1 MQPPASSEL
10 GPAARL
16 WGRQVQ
22 VEAFRSRLRALQ
34 FGRGGTVLVSGLAG
48 MGKTAML
55 RAVEASA
62 REQGITVF
70 HGAGDVAGQ
79 VIPFGPLLE
88 ALVSAPGAPVD
99 PAVLRDLSHSPDQR
113 FWLLREM
120 QEALERAAL
129 GAPVLISLDDVQ
141 WADPA
146 TLAALGSLTRQLAG
160 HRILWL
166 LAVRS
171 GELGATEHTA
181 LLRLQTS
188 DTLEITVGPLN
199 EGAVAGVA
207 ADLLGAAPDPALLT
221 ALAEVGGQP
230 FLLTELLRGLR
241 EEKLVEVRDGSA
253 RLVRPG
259 LPLDRRDWV
268 GYRFDRLSAS
278 ARDTLQLAS
287 VLGRRFSADELTA
300 LGGAAPA
307 EVLAALREALAAG
320 LVIEDGDRMTFRHD
334 LVRAA
339 ADAALPRTVRQSLR
353 RRSVDVL
360 LRHGAPP
367 SDVAELVMDVA
378 RPGDREA
385 IAILRRAAAETGR
398 VSPDVAV
405 LLSRRALDL
414 TPPCDPS
421 RGPLTVE
428 TLRYLVHAGK
438 AAEGVRL
445 MTAAAGD
452 FADPAAEAEARL
464 SLAHLCMQ
472 YASADV
478 VDQCRRALDLPDVP
492 DRVRIHLLSFLSLGL
507 DLFGDAGAAEKTVQD
522 AIEAAKASDDHE
534 NEVFTL
540 IPRAAQALGDGDWR
554 LALDL
559 AAESVARRH
568 SVQGETVRLWLP
580 DAWQALIS
588 ISLGR
593 LDQAFALIDAGMQT
607 AQREG
612 IAANIRVWSMLRF
625 RALFSAGRLAD
636 ARAEAE
642 ATIEM
647 ADEIGDGSSGYINHV
662 AQYIL
667 GRVAL
672 HTGDSAGLV
681 RAGRTAAR
689 LRQPRESMA
698 SQRLG
703 GWLAALVDAGGG
715 AGPPAAR
722 APVQLLD
729 PLAAGPLSAT
739 SPLAYADTAALT
751 RALLAVGRPA
761 DAASVVTRLEDF
773 AARHRDFPF
782 LEAAALHAR
791 ALLDGDP
798 DIALQAVA
806 RSSGDTRPL
815 VRAAMLEDAGG
826 LLPASRAA
834 EAVPL
839 LETALGCYC
848 GAGAERDAAR
858 VRSLLRA
865 RGVRPVT
872 GGPRQAAGWPE
883 LTESEFAVVS
893 LVARGATNRDVAE
906 RLFLSPYTVSSHL
919 RHVFAKLGIRSRA
932 ELAHIA
938 TARGGPILERIPYER
953 CARSHRN
960 GSGARRR

>member
-1 MQPPASSEL
+1 MQPTAMRDHAPA
-10 GPAARL
+10 GRL
-16 WGRQVQ
+16 WGRQVE
-22 VEAFRSRLRALQ
+22 VETVRSSLGALQ
-34 FGRGGTVLVSGLAG
+34 DGRGGTVLVTGLPG
-48 MGKTAML
+48 LGKTAML

-70 HGAGDVAGQ
+70 HATADPAGR
-79 VIPFGPLLE
+79 VIPFAPLLE
-88 ALVSAPGAPVD
+88 ALVSAPDAPVD
-99 PAVLRDLSHSPDQR
+99 PAVLRDLSRSPDQR
-113 FWLLREM
+113 FWLLREL

-129 GAPVLISLDDVQ
+129 RAPVLISLDDVQ

-166 LAVRS
+166 IAVRS
-171 GELGATEHTA
+171 GELAATEHSARSRLETA
-181 LLRLQTS
+181 
-188 DTLEITVGPLN
+188 DTLSITLGPLD
-199 EGAVAGVA
+199 EAGVA
-207 ADLLGAAPDPALLT
+207 AVAEDLLGGVPDAALLT
-221 ALAEVGGQP
+221 ALAGVHGQP

-241 EEKLVEVRDGSA
+241 EEGLVAVSDGSA
-253 RLVRPG
+253 RLVGTG
-259 LPLDRRDWV
+259 LPVRFRDSV
-268 GYRFDRLSAS
+268 GYHLARLSAG
-278 ARDTLQLAS
+278 ARDALQLAS
-287 VLGRRFSADELTA
+287 VLGRRFSADELAA
-300 LGGAAPA
+300 LGGAVPA
-307 EVLAALREALAAG
+307 EVLAALSEALAAG
-320 LVIEDGDRMTFRHD
+320 LIVEDGDRVMFRHE
-334 LVRAA
+334 LVREAV
-339 ADAALPRTVRQSLR
+339 DATLSRTVRQSLR
-353 RRSVDVL
+353 RRTVDVML
-360 LRHGAPP
+360 QHGAPP

-378 RPGDREA
+378 RPGDGEA

-398 VSPDVAV
+398 VSPAVAS

-414 TPPCDPS
+414 TPPGDPS

-428 TLRYLVHAGK
+428 TLRYLVYAGK

-464 SLAHLCMQ
+464 SLAHLSMQ
-472 YASADV
+472 YAPADV

-492 DRVRIHLLSFLSLGL
+492 DRVRVHLLSFLSLGL
-507 DLFGDAGAAEKTVQD
+507 DLFGDASAAEKTVQD
-522 AIEAAKASDDHE
+522 AIEAAKASDDLE

-540 IPRAAQALGDGDWR
+540 IPRATQALGDGDWR
-554 LALDL
+554 LALGL
-559 AAESVARRH
+559 AAESVARRR

-593 LDQAFALIDAGMQT
+593 LDEAFALIDAGMQA
-607 AQREG
+607 AQRDG

-625 RALFSAGRLAD
+625 RSLFSVGRLAD

-662 AQYIL
+662 ALYIL
-667 GRVAL
+667 GQVAL
-672 HTGDSAGLV
+672 HTGDPTGLAQA
-681 RAGRTAAR
+681 RRTAAR
-689 LRQPRESMA
+689 LRQPRQSPS

-703 GWLAALVDAGGG
+703 GWLTALLADPGG
-715 AGPPAAR
+715 GPPAAR
-722 APVQLLD
+722 DPVQLLD
-729 PLAAGPLSAT
+729 PLAAGPLSTT
-739 SPLAYADTAALT
+739 SPLAYADAATLT
-751 RALLAVGRPA
+751 RVLLDAGRPA
-761 DAASVVTRLEDF
+761 DAASVVIRLEDF
-773 AARHRDFPF
+773 ADRHRDFPF
-782 LEAAALHAR
+782 LDAAALHAR
-791 ALLDGDP
+791 AMLDHDP
-798 DIALQAVA
+798 DIALQAVTL
-806 RSSGDTRPL
+806 SSGDPRPL
-815 VRAAMLEDAGG
+815 VRAAMLEDAGR

-839 LETALGCYC
+839 LETALGCYTD
-848 GAGAERDAAR
+848 AAAERDAAR

-865 RGVRPVT
+865 RGIRAPA
-872 GGPRQAAGWPE
+872 GGARQAPDWPE

-893 LVARGATNRDVAE
+893 LVGRGATNREVAE

-919 RHVFAKLGIRSRA
+919 RHVFTKLGIRSRA

-938 TARGGPILERIPYER
+938 TARGAPILERIPYER